1 MDKEFRVPA
10 SEINL
15 RREKIQDALQRNNID
30 GLLIIQRVDLFYF
43 SGTSQ
48 NGFLY
53 IPAEGESLLLI
64 KKFFP
69 RAQKESILPNIINI
83 DSIKEVPDIILDFF
97 GKLPAVLGFEMD
109 VLPVNDFRYFQDI
122 FGNLKYIDG
131 SPLILDTRMIK
142 SEWEIKQ
149 MKRSADLGFK
159 TFEYIR
165 SEIRP
170 GLTEMEF
177 AGMYEAFARKLGHQA
192 QLRVRN
198 FLTEGYYWH
207 ILSGAS
213 GGMVGLLDSPAS
225 GKGTSAAFP
234 CGGSNKKLLT
244 NEPIMID
251 LGSVLN
257 GYHVDETRMYA
268 IGPLPKREMDA
279 CRAAIEIQNAALD
292 KIKPGVT
299 VAELFEAS
307 ESKALTLGYREQ
319 YLGPQGNKV
328 SFIGHGIG
336 LELVEHPVIAKGRDY
351 QLQPGM
357 TFALEPKMVFEKEF
371 TAGIED
377 VFLVTE
383 TGYQMISQ
391 VPQEVFIC

>member
-1 MDKEFRVPA
+1 
-10 SEINL
+10 
-15 RREKIQDALQRNNID
+15 
-30 GLLIIQRVDLFYF
+30 
-43 SGTSQ
+43 
-48 NGFLY
+48 
-53 IPAEGESLLLI
+53 LLI

-69 RAQKESILPNIINI
+69 RAQKESNLPNIIKINT
-83 DSIKEVPDIILDFF
+83 IKEVPDIISDFF
-97 GKLPAVLGFEMD
+97 GKLPAVLGIELD
-109 VLPVNDFRYFQDI
+109 VLPVNDFRYLKNI
-122 FGNLKYIDG
+122 FGNLKYVDG

-149 MKRSADLGFK
+149 MKKSADLGCK

-170 GLTEMEF
+170 GFTEMEF
-177 AGMYEAFARKLGHQA
+177 SGMYEAFARKLGHQA

-207 ILSGAS
+207 ILSGDS

-257 GYHVDETRMYA
+257 GYHIDETRMYA
-268 IGPLPKREMDA
+268 IGSLPKREMDA
-279 CRAAIEIQNAALD
+279 CKAAIEIENAALD

-299 VAELFEAS
+299 AAELFEAS
-307 ESKALTLGYREQ
+307 ESKALSLGYGEQ
-319 YLGPQGNKV
+319 YLGPRGNKV

-336 LELVEHPVIAKGRDY
+336 LELVEHPFIAKRRDY
-351 QLQPGM
+351 PLKPGM

-371 TAGIED
+371 TTGIED

-391 VPQEVFIC
+391 VPQKVFIC